1 MIIPTAAVLARV
13 RSRIQ
18 KKNPNYFI
26 NLATGVENSAN
37 LNGRLLF
44 GKNGFKMQ
52 SISITGGN
60 PGFPLSSL
68 LFLFF
73 VQRFGCHFGKTCHTL
88 KVCLPL
94 SLTSSSSPSL
104 LPSYPF
110 SYSPSHLLPVISR
123 PLPLS
128 LFTPKLLSYL
138 YLYIF
143 VLFFQMS

>member
-1 MIIPTAAVLARV
+1 MKLRSMLKKKLDLHTMIIPTAAVLARV

-88 KVCLPL
+88 KVRLPL
-94 SLTSSSSPSL
+94 SLTSFLLISFPPSQLPFLLLSLPSSLCNLSPSL
-104 LPSYPF
+104 TL
-110 SYSPSHLLPVISR
+110 H
-123 PLPLS
+123 
-128 LFTPKLLSYL
+128 T
-138 YLYIF
+138 
-143 VLFFQMS
+143 